1 MFTINVFMTVIDE
14 FKQLNL
20 FVFELFFYVIGD
32 MSIKSIVKFVVSVAS
47 LLKKYQSDYLLSL
60 RGTLSLVTTRVP
72 SSLGL
77 EQRVLFCFFTITM
90 ADEVADSMDKMKL
103 MSEEEE
109 IITIS
114 DEGRV
119 KALESCQLSLI
130 GKFLTCK
137 SFNKMVAKNT
147 IRRAWG
153 LDEYLQILEVGANL
167 NLRWIGF

>member
-1 MFTINVFMTVIDE
+1 
-14 FKQLNL
+14 
-20 FVFELFFYVIGD
+20 
-32 MSIKSIVKFVVSVAS
+32 
-47 LLKKYQSDYLLSL
+47 
-60 RGTLSLVTTRVP
+60 
-72 SSLGL
+72 
-77 EQRVLFCFFTITM
+77 M
-90 ADEVADSMDKMKL
+90 ANEVADSMDKMKL